1 MIYIPKLKGKKMF
14 RRDEFLDLLNSLN
27 SNEALQRQLK
37 DLEKYVDDELRKNEN
52 VTKMINTTTA
62 TSKPLE
68 NGLEIVEEI
77 KTTTLVHRDITVIS
91 DNKVTAGTSANA
103 VSYAIWEDDLI
114 YPDNKS
120 ATYTPWLDKTF
131 SETSVTTYSFNGKL
145 RIKCPDNTNKFLAK
159 ILANKYMMVGKTDNN
174 GNIISGFWSQSNRAN
189 DKNNVANSANKTL
202 NDAIRVLYDA
212 TNNIVYLEFKL
223 F

>member
-1 MIYIPKLKGKKMF
+1 MF
-14 RRDEFLDLLNSLN
+14 RRDEFLDLLNSFN

-37 DLEKYVDDELRKNEN
+37 DLEKFIDDELRKNEN
-52 VTKMINTTTA
+52 VIKLINMTTA
-62 TSKPLE
+62 TTKSLE
-68 NGLEIVEEI
+68 NGLEIVEQI
-77 KTTTLVHRDITVIS
+77 KTTTLVHRDITVVS
-91 DNKVTAGTSANA
+91 NNKVTAGTSANA
-103 VSYAIWEDDLI
+103 VSYAIWDDGLL
-114 YPDNKS
+114 YPNNSS
-120 ATYTPWLDKTF
+120 ATTTPWIDKTF
-131 SETSVTTYSFNGKL
+131 SETSVTTYTFDGKL

-159 ILANKYMMVGKTDNN
+159 VLADKYMSVGKTDSQ

-189 DKNNVANSANKTL
+189 DKNNAVNSANKKL